1 MKTINT
7 YFVGCLSFDVKFGFG
22 MPDEGLTTAGIFGST
37 DVGFGSTGG
46 STSFAFTTKWL
57 SPEVVSSST
66 FVLTGLEGIQLCPAD
81 AYSFES
87 LGKERGRPNL
97 AAVVK
102 FGRLLG

>member
-37 DVGFGSTGG
+37 NVGFGSTGG
-46 STSFAFTTKWL
+46 STSFAFMTKWL

-66 FVLTGLEGIQLCPAD
+66 FVLTGLERIQLCPAD

-87 LGKERGRPNL
+87 LGRE
-97 AAVVK
+97 
-102 FGRLLG
+102 